1 MLLVIGYGNPLRR
14 DDGVGPWLVEYVS
27 CVIPDPF
34 IEWRTCL
41 QLTPEW
47 AEPLSRADCAIFV
60 DATAEGHS
68 GQVMWSRLEVPD
80 DLQSRGIVHHLIP
93 QGLLTAAHFL
103 YGARPDAYLLTVT
116 GEDFSYGQGFSP
128 SVQAQLPLAIEY
140 LSSAASIQALL
151 HFSPE

>member
-1 MLLVIGYGNPLRR
+1 MVLVIGYGNLLRR

-27 CVIPDPF
+27 GVIPDPS

-41 QLTPEW
+41 QLTPEL

-60 DATAEGHS
+60 DSTAEGHP
-68 GQVMWSRLEVPD
+68 GQVTWNRLEALD
-80 DLQSRGIVHHLIP
+80 DMQSRGIVHHLIP
-93 QGLLTAAHFL
+93 QGLLTAARFL
-103 YGARPDAYLLTVT
+103 YGACPDAYMLTVT

-128 SVQAQLPLAIEY
+128 SVQANLPLAIEY
-140 LSSAASIQALL
+140 LSSAASTQALL